1 MLTCPLQVRWRAD
14 GSIESM
20 ELVTLLYSIAIAIAR
35 WPNYFLCTMYQL
47 AENLLNIIAVI
58 FKEI

>member
-1 MLTCPLQVRWRAD
+1 
-14 GSIESM
+14 M